1 MWVHIGIYT
10 DDCTCAFLYCIC
22 QVTFLSEYFWRRCC
36 IAHCHCLNFTYSISR
51 VTVPLDKPIWPWLEN
66 TREAQLHHVLS
77 KCSYIESSSASWVI
91 LTLCPEPLRHYIS
104 PFRFNWNTPQQGWT
118 LHPPP
123 NPKEKKHDSGRW
135 LFPPTKM
142 VETCWNGCEL
152 QVLSPGTCCFH
163 HFTSLNDI
171 EIPTWPLKNIHKTNV
186 EPENHL
192 AKEHHLPNFHFWD
205 PY

>member
-22 QVTFLSEYFWRRCC
+22 QVTFLSENFWRRCC

-118 LHPPP
+118 LHPPSQP
-123 NPKEKKHDSGRW
+123 QRKKTWQWKVTFPTDQNGWNMLKWLRTPSFVTWNMLLSSFYIPEWYWNSNMTPEKH
-135 LFPPTKM
+135 TQ
-142 VETCWNGCEL
+142 N
-152 QVLSPGTCCFH
+152 
-163 HFTSLNDI
+163 
-171 EIPTWPLKNIHKTNV
+171 
-186 EPENHL
+186 
-192 AKEHHLPNFHFWD
+192 
-205 PY
+205 

>member
-1 MWVHIGIYT
+1 MSTYWL
-10 DDCTCAFLYCIC
+10 LYRWWYLCFILYSIC

-51 VTVPLDKPIWPWLEN
+51 ITVPLDKPIWPSLEN

-77 KCSYIESSSASWVI
+77 KFSYIESSSASWVI

-104 PFRFNWNTPQQGWT
+104 PFRFNCNTPQQGWT

-152 QVLSPGTCCFH
+152 QVFH
-163 HFTSLNDI
+163 LEHVAFIILHPWI
-171 EIPTWPLKNIHKTNV
+171 ILKTNMTPENIHKTNM

-192 AKEHHLPNFHFWD
+192 AKEHHLPNFHFWN